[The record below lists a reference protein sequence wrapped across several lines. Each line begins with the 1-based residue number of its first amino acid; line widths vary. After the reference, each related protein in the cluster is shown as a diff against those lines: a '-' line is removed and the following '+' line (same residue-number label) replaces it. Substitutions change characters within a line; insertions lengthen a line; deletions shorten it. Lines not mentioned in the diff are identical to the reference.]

1 MSRAYPL
8 HPRVGVGIVVL
19 RRDPAAVLLIR
30 RGQPPNAGAWALPGG
45 GQELGETME
54 RTARRELMEEC
65 GILTGPLLLA
75 GVVDSIH
82 TDALGRVQF
91 HYAIVDYATL
101 WTGQAPVAGSDAE
114 AVAWA
119 ELDDLSRY
127 ALWSEAL
134 RIISLARGLL
144 SL

>member
-1 MSRAYPL
+1 MTATPDTEIVLSHGDLRLVVAPYGASLRGLSR
-8 HPRVGVGIVVL
+8 V
-19 RRDPAAVLLIR
+19 
-30 RGQPPNAGAWALPGG
+30 LPGG